1 MRADFFVVLLCLG
14 IFTLALD
21 LVLEELPRYLHA
33 MVRSDQRRK
42 VPIFAA
48 ELDGSIFFAG
58 AWTRKCLDIG
68 EACAVESAARHHPG
82 MWVVLFLDAPDR
94 DGGHGRRDGGG
105 AGVAADQCRTLEA
118 LLDMNNVH
126 VRRLSLD
133 ELFARTPLKHWR
145 AQDPAAEGRLER
157 LSEAVR
163 FALLW
168 KYGGAYADL
177 DAIVRKPLTKLRN
190 CVIERGPEERDPP
203 VVSGSLLVFDRWH
216 PLMELCMEEMA
227 RQYHDSRHLVRS
239 VSDAL
244 VRTLRDHYV
253 CERYGSVEFAPARE
267 LRCADGRSRVT
278 VLPREAFFDATLH
291 SAAADVRRPNATA
304 RSYVVKVRRRP
315 SLAVASDRAS
325 VGSALEARRNCPRI
339 DRLAQKNALVPLTT
353 ILRTPVAS
361 RNE

>member
-14 IFTLALD
+14 IFTLVLD

-42 VPIFAA
+42 VPVFAA

-58 AWTRKCLDIG
+58 AWTQKCLDIG

-82 MWVVLFLDAPDR
+82 MWVVLFLDGPDR
-94 DGGHGRRDGGG
+94 DGGHGRTDGGG

-133 ELFARTPLKHWR
+133 ELFARTPLKKKNFSVVLRRHWR

-157 LSEAVR
+157 LSDAVR

-190 CVIERGPEERDPP
+190 CVIERGPEGRDPP
-203 VVSGSLLVFDRWH
+203 VVSGSLLVFERGH

-227 RQYHDSRHLVRS
+227 RQYHDSRHLVHS
-239 VSDAL
+239 VSDAV

-253 CERYGSVEFAPARE
+253 CERHGSVEFAPARE

-278 VLPREAFFDATLH
+278 VLPREAFFDATPH
-291 SAAADVRRPNATA
+291 GAAAAANVRHPNATA
-304 RSYVVKVRRRP
+304 RSYVVNVRRHS
-315 SLAVASDRAS
+315 SLAAASDRAS

-339 DRLAQKNALVPLTT
+339 DRLAQKNALVP
-353 ILRTPVAS
+353 
-361 RNE
+361 